1 MSPILIPPGVCGRI
15 RGSISISVDEVF
27 WSGPPQGDV
36 YVKFSWWGSDEVYEF
51 SPKDSTRFKNN
62 EKTQKQPSEKANS
75 FTFPVGTSIRLLENY
90 FNKWK
95 SMGFNVYRTKD
106 KRYLGCAQVENLECI
121 LADSR
126 FSSYFPILDKKGV
139 KLGDLRVAFSLHMKK
154 KKYKLKSDFPI
165 VRNVEVENLWGAGDS
180 DLLADLV
187 SRGQELRKDMVK
199 SVLSSCETKD
209 VDEVVEE
216 TLPPARLSEEDRNRK
231 AKLVDFLMGKELTE
245 PEKEVAM
252 NTLRCTSPS
261 DSILEVAASIADNL
275 RENSAQAYEETSQKK
290 FCSVGEKEVPSV
302 EDKRLSDGRSN
313 RNCAKSNNFGK
324 ETHHQIAALDDCRL
338 GNVSRQSFGGS
349 QKLPVISFRI
359 TFGVMTL
366 TALGLKKVST
376 SPTIKPLSNRIR
388 AAKSPGIVFSLET
401 VMPYSAKSKPASLK
415 PVTLSS
421 KAFGGNDVVFNDSIM
436 QKFRPCKDS
445 VWLKVSEQVSGLPI
459 KVYWRCLNQ
468 RLPSLLGQCLLPEEL
483 DSEDF
488 ESSFHLTVQT
498 AYKQAAAMLACKI
511 ELGTSKVFGNELLG
525 DGKRKKTRLESM
537 LPQLSEVPPSRASVV
552 SEKTLSQENSKES
565 FSFPPPPIPPPSSRC
580 RTASSATSTN
590 IREPSE
596 PDQHLMN
603 AISNLNEKLTKKS
616 VQVRVEDADE
626 NAKDK
631 DSEKSKPTSARLE
644 ESQRQGCSETAGPRE
659 DEEGVGVCQN
669 KSPRRG
675 CCCCCRGCPG
685 DCKRRRSTRKKH
697 LRDRRPPSSYRSAGK
712 HDEHSSTA
720 VSNSEGGM
728 SPGDQEILDQ
738 VNAYLRGSRFH
749 SPPTK
754 LTKKHRNTGQASRLK
769 ETSGHPKRLDAL
781 FNDDQTPREFKSQ
794 TQAEAT
800 YQYKGRKEFDLR
812 SPEELPSVHRFNVN
826 VYSSDAQIFYR
837 EGELELYMAYR
848 FPQTDP
854 VSGKLFCPAE
864 VSSIELSGDAAPVTH
879 YLPLRTSLSEA
890 LLTYPK
896 QNVTFHIWA
905 RAYMYEKRDFLIGQA
920 KLPLEKL
927 VEWEAAHI
935 YSQKRRTDPLLP
947 PDKHF
952 INLRIHP
959 SKTELPQHLEPGRIA
974 QLGLEIDY
982 EKFRDVGDESFDRWP
997 LNLAPSTDSP
1007 PVRPSYNAARD
1018 RNLGA
1023 AYSNVR
1029 SELDNDSVKWRNSS
1043 FHRQDFH
1050 PSPPPGDWG
1059 VRVVNNFSDQADSR
1073 LPASSKFE
1081 SGRKARLGLGKELPT
1096 NYRSTLNRSSDLR
1109 DDDELM
1115 LILDGRSDLIAGKSD
1130 RKTNAYGA
1138 LPPER
1143 HLPEADHLNGTW
1155 GDANLQY
1162 HSTSRIEPAN
1172 ASTFVPDP
1180 DCLHRLQ
1187 SPRVD
1192 RDFPAGV
1199 QTADISTPNNSDC
1212 QISPFEA
1219 SVTVHPPPIPK
1230 PAANTRLRVE
1240 DQSSPLPALA
1250 RAIDPNYCVNKGPS
1264 PIQNLDSSFD
1274 LGSESKAT
1282 QTTVNGQVGVD
1293 LFPVRIE
1300 VEAAINLLPSL
1311 QNGVHSQPS
1320 SRVEFDAWSKGTEII
1335 VQSSVVHG
1343 EANPKYNSAWNVD
1356 LPAHLLYKGES
1367 EFELRVVNVD
1377 DGTISTAFIDLTTLS
1392 AGLPSIDGWY
1402 FLSSHGHKSAGQVKV
1417 SITPMESIRKYR
1429 DEWIEEFRKRRHES
1443 RRCIDDRISCESAQR
1458 LMLNDSSSTKF
1469 KEKMKELEQ
1478 LTERMKE
1485 KLLNVERWDDS
1496 PCSLMREV
1504 NDFAQQLVKENHK
1517 SKDNRAKTTLRAS
1530 TPSQGLPEID
1540 MRTVQ
1545 EFCPVDSDGDQDF
1558 HPKTFS
1564 VTAENTPPAFRDYV
1578 PASRIRQPFSKTLSG
1593 SREKFEDSDDS
1604 AGILGGKLSLE
1615 KCHKELEQLPK
1626 DSLDAASIA
1635 IEQMI
1640 ADLRNQ
1646 KIDDSK
1652 S

>member
-1 MSPILIPPGVCGRI
+1 
-15 RGSISISVDEVF
+15 
-27 WSGPPQGDV
+27 
-36 YVKFSWWGSDEVYEF
+36 
-51 SPKDSTRFKNN
+51 
-62 EKTQKQPSEKANS
+62 
-75 FTFPVGTSIRLLENY
+75 
-90 FNKWK
+90 
-95 SMGFNVYRTKD
+95 
-106 KRYLGCAQVENLECI
+106 
-121 LADSR
+121 
-126 FSSYFPILDKKGV
+126 
-139 KLGDLRVAFSLHMKK
+139 
-154 KKYKLKSDFPI
+154 
-165 VRNVEVENLWGAGDS
+165 
-180 DLLADLV
+180 ADLV

-199 SVLSSCETKD
+199 SVLSSCEAKD
-209 VDEVVEE
+209 VDEVVDEK
-216 TLPPARLSEEDRNRK
+216 LPPARPSEEERDRK

-245 PEKEVAM
+245 PEKEIAM
-252 NTLRCTSPS
+252 KTLRCTSPS
-261 DSILEVAASIADNL
+261 DSILEVAATIADNM
-275 RENSAQAYEETSQKK
+275 RENTTQAYEDTYQKK
-290 FCSVGEKEVPSV
+290 FCSVGEKKALSV
-302 EDKRLSDGRSN
+302 EDKPFSDGRGDQ
-313 RNCAKSNNFGK
+313 NCAKSNIFGK
-324 ETHHQIAALDDCRL
+324 ETHNQIPALDEFRL
-338 GNVSRQSFGGS
+338 ENVSRQSFCGT
-349 QKLPVISFRI
+349 QKLSGGPVNSFRI

-388 AAKSPGIVFSLET
+388 PAKSPGIVFSLET
-401 VMPYSAKSKPASLK
+401 VMPYSPKCKPASLK

-421 KAFGGNDVVFNDSIM
+421 KAFGGNDVVFNDSIT
-436 QKFRPCKDS
+436 QKFRHSKDS
-445 VWLKVSEQVSGLPI
+445 AWLKVTEHISGLPI

-468 RLPSLLGQCLLPEEL
+468 RLPSLLGQCLLPDDL
-483 DSEDF
+483 ASEDF

-498 AYKQAAAMLACKI
+498 AYKQAAAMLACKV

-525 DGKRKKTRLESM
+525 DDKKRKKTRLESM
-537 LPQLSEVPPSRASVV
+537 LPQMSEVPPSRASVV
-552 SEKTLSQENSKES
+552 SDKTLSQENSKES
-565 FSFPPPPIPPPSSRC
+565 FSFPPPPVPPPSSRC

-596 PDQHLMN
+596 PDHHLMN

-616 VQVRVEDADE
+616 VQVRIEDVDE

-631 DSEKSKPTSARLE
+631 DSEKSKPTSARFE
-644 ESQRQGCSETAGPRE
+644 EPRLQNSFEAGGPRE
-659 DEEGVGVCQN
+659 AEGGGGACQN

-685 DCKRRRSTRKKH
+685 DCKRRKSVRKKH
-697 LRDRRPPSSYRSAGK
+697 LRDRRPSSYRGSAAK
-712 HDEHSSTA
+712 HDEQTSTG

-754 LTKKHRNTGQASRLK
+754 LTRKQRNTGQASRIR
-769 ETSGHPKRLDAL
+769 ETSDQPKRLDTV
-781 FNDDQTPREFKSQ
+781 FNDDQTPREFKSKIQ
-794 TQAEAT
+794 LEST
-800 YQYKGRKEFDLR
+800 YTNNRRKEFTADDKYLGR
-812 SPEELPSVHRFNVN
+812 SPDELPSVHRFNIN

-896 QNVTFHIWA
+896 QNVTFHVWA

-935 YSQKRRTDPLLP
+935 YSQKRRTEHPLLP

-959 SKTELPQHLEPGRIA
+959 SKAELPQHLEPGRIA

-982 EKFRDVGDESFDRWP
+982 EKFRDLGNESFDRWP

-1007 PVRPSYNAARD
+1007 PIRPYYSTSHARD
-1018 RNLGA
+1018 QDLGDL
-1023 AYSNVR
+1023 YSTGR
-1029 SELDNDSVKWRNSS
+1029 RGRDNDSVRWANPS
-1043 FHRQDFH
+1043 FDHQDFH

-1059 VRVVNNFSDQADSR
+1059 VRVVNSFSDRGDSR
-1073 LPASSKFE
+1073 MPASSKFE
-1081 SGRKARLGLGKELPT
+1081 SGRKARLGVGNDL
-1096 NYRSTLNRSSDLR
+1096 NYRSTLNETSDLR
-1109 DDDELM
+1109 EDDELM
-1115 LILDGRSDLIAGKSD
+1115 LILDGRTSPNLVPGDSA
-1130 RKTNAYGA
+1130 RKTNPYNT

-1143 HLPEADHLNGTW
+1143 QVPEADRLNGTW

-1172 ASTFVPDP
+1172 TSNFAPDP

-1199 QTADISTPNNSDC
+1199 QTADITSPNNSDC
-1212 QISPFEA
+1212 HISPFEA

-1230 PAANTRLRVE
+1230 PAANTRMRIE
-1240 DQSSPLPALA
+1240 DHPSPLPALA
-1250 RAIDPNYCVNKGPS
+1250 RAIDPNYCANKGPS
-1264 PIQNLDSSFD
+1264 PNLDSSFD

-1293 LFPVRIE
+1293 LFSVRIE
-1300 VEAAINLLPSL
+1300 VEAAINLLPSV

-1320 SRVEFDAWSKGTEII
+1320 SRVEFDAWSKGREII
-1335 VQSSVVHG
+1335 VQSNVVNDD
-1343 EANPKYNSAWNVD
+1343 ANPKYDSAWNVE

-1367 EFELRVVNVD
+1367 EFELRVVNID
-1377 DGTISTAFIDLTTLS
+1377 NGTISTAFIDLTTLS

-1429 DEWIEEFRKRRHES
+1429 DEWIEEFRKKKHES
-1443 RRCIDDRISCESAQR
+1443 KRCNDDRISCESAQR
-1458 LMLNDSSSTKF
+1458 MMLNESSSTKF

-1478 LTERMKE
+1478 LTERMKQ
-1485 KLLNVERWDDS
+1485 KLLSVERWDDS
-1496 PCSLMREV
+1496 PPCTLMREV
-1504 NDFAQQLVKENHK
+1504 NDFAQQLVQESNK
-1517 SKDNRAKTTLRAS
+1517 SADNRTKKTIRAS
-1530 TPSQGLPEID
+1530 TPSEGLPELD

-1545 EFCPVDSDGDQDF
+1545 EFCPVGSDGDHDF
-1558 HPKTFS
+1558 HPNTS
-1564 VTAENTPPAFRDYV
+1564 TVAVENSPRAFLDYV
-1578 PASRIRQPFSKTLSG
+1578 PASRIRKPFSKTLSA
-1593 SREKFEDSDDS
+1593 SRSFNNRVNFFSDDLLTTGTEFSPTMGCKSPVNLISFDDSQDEHQTYSLPLNSYDTSPTSPVNVLIGEKFEDSDDS
-1604 AGILGGKLSLE
+1604 AGILGSKLSLE

-1640 ADLRNQ
+1640 AELRNQ